1 MNKEYPEINIL
12 IADDHQLVIDG
23 LKSMLLR
30 EAQYHVAA
38 EASNGQQALSLVMAD
53 PQKFRIIITDITMPL
68 MSGIDLCKSVKAQYP
83 WIKVLILSM
92 HNSISIVKDAVAA
105 EADGYMLKNTGQDE
119 FLKGLGRIVE
129 NGTYFSQ
136 DILPIIFSTLQKDK
150 GSPLKSALSQRE
162 KEVLELIV
170 QEYTSREIA
179 EKLHISKQTVDTHRL
194 NIMQKTNCQTL
205 VGLIKYA
212 IQSGFIKE

>member
-1 MNKEYPEINIL
+1 MNTIGSKINIL

-23 LKSMLLR
+23 LKSMLQK
-30 EAQYHVAA
+30 EEQYQVRA
-38 EASNGQQALSLVMAD
+38 EAPNGRQALDLIMAA
-53 PQKFRIIITDITMPL
+53 PEFFQLLITDITMPL
-68 MSGIDLCKSVKAQYP
+68 MGGIELCKAVKAQYP
-83 WIKVLILSM
+83 HIKVLVLSM

-105 EADGYMLKNTGQDE
+105 EADGYMLKNTGQEE
-119 FLKGLGRIVE
+119 FLKGMERIVE

-136 DILPIIFSTLQKDK
+136 DILPVIFSTLQKEKSHPAK
-150 GSPLKSALSQRE
+150 GTLSQRE

-179 EKLHISKQTVDTHRL
+179 DKLHISKQTVDTHRI

-212 IQSGFIKE
+212 IQSGFMK

>member
-1 MNKEYPEINIL
+1 MSTEHPIVNIL

-23 LKSMLLR
+23 LKSMLLG
-30 EAQYHVAA
+30 EGKYHVST
-38 EASNGQQALSLVMAD
+38 EASNGQQALDLVMAD
-53 PQKFRIIITDITMPL
+53 PEKFDLIITDITMPL
-68 MSGIDLCKSVKAQYP
+68 MGGIGLCRAIKAQYP
-83 WIKVLILSM
+83 HIKVLMLSM
-92 HNSISIVKDAVAA
+92 HNSISIVKDAVTA
-105 EADGYMLKNTGQDE
+105 EADGYMLKNTGRDE
-119 FLKGLGRIVE
+119 FLKGISRIME

-136 DILPIIFSTLQKDK
+136 DILPIIFSVLQKEK
-150 GSPLKSALSQRE
+150 NHNIRNTLSPRE

-179 EKLHISKQTVDTHRL
+179 DKLHISKQTVDTHRL

-212 IQSGFIKE
+212 IQSGFIK

>member
-1 MNKEYPEINIL
+1 MNERNSNINLL

-23 LKSMLLR
+23 LKSMLIK
-30 EAQYHVAA
+30 EEQYHVLA
-38 EASNGQQALSLVMAD
+38 EALNGQQALDLIMANPGKFHLV
-53 PQKFRIIITDITMPL
+53 ITDITMPL
-68 MSGIDLCKSVKAQYP
+68 MGGIELCKTLNAQYP
-83 WIKVLILSM
+83 DIKVLMLSM
-92 HNSISIVKDAVAA
+92 HNSISIVKDALAA

-119 FLKGLGRIVE
+119 FLKGINRIME

-136 DILPIIFSTLQKDK
+136 DILPVILSTLQKEK
-150 GSPLKSALSQRE
+150 HHPIRSVLSQRE

-179 EKLHISKQTVDTHRL
+179 DKLYISKQTVDTHRI

-212 IQSGFIKE
+212 IQSGFMKE

>member
-1 MNKEYPEINIL
+1 MNADDSILNIL

-23 LKSMLLR
+23 LKSMLLQEKR
-30 EAQYHVAA
+30 YQVAA
-38 EASNGQQALSLVMAD
+38 ESLNGQQALGQVMAA
-53 PQKFRIIITDITMPL
+53 PGKFQLVITDITMPL
-68 MSGIDLCKSVKAQYP
+68 MGGIELCKAIKRQYP
-83 WIKVLILSM
+83 HIKVLILSM
-92 HNSISIVKDAVAA
+92 HNSISIVKDALAA

-119 FLKGLGRIVE
+119 FLKGINRIME

-136 DILPIIFSTLQKDK
+136 DIMPVIFSTLQKEKNQDIRN
-150 GSPLKSALSQRE
+150 ALSQRE
-162 KEVLELIV
+162 KEVLGLIV

-179 EKLHISKQTVDTHRL
+179 DKLHISKQTVDTHRI

-212 IQSGFIKE
+212 IQSGFVKE

>member
-1 MNKEYPEINIL
+1 MSSERSEINIL

-30 EAQYHVAA
+30 EAQYHVVA
-38 EASNGQQALSLVMAD
+38 EASNGQQALSLIMAD

-68 MSGIDLCKSVKAQYP
+68 MGGIDLCKTVKTQYP
-83 WIKVLILSM
+83 WIKVLMLSM

-150 GSPLKSALSQRE
+150 GGPLKSALSQRE

>member
-1 MNKEYPEINIL
+1 MNADDSILNIL

-23 LKSMLLR
+23 LKSMLLQEKR
-30 EAQYHVAA
+30 YQVAA
-38 EASNGQQALSLVMAD
+38 ESLNGQQALDQVMAA
-53 PQKFRIIITDITMPL
+53 PGKFQLVITDITMPL
-68 MSGIDLCKSVKAQYP
+68 MGGIELCKAVKRQYP
-83 WIKVLILSM
+83 HIKVLVLSM
-92 HNSISIVKDAVAA
+92 HNSISIVKDALAA

-119 FLKGLGRIVE
+119 FLKGINRIME

-136 DILPIIFSTLQKDK
+136 DIMPVIFSTLQKEKNQDIRN
-150 GSPLKSALSQRE
+150 ALSQRE
-162 KEVLELIV
+162 KEVLGLIV

-179 EKLHISKQTVDTHRL
+179 DKLHISKQTVDTHRI

-212 IQSGFIKE
+212 IQSGFVKE

>member
-1 MNKEYPEINIL
+1 MSEGNPINIL

-23 LKSMLLR
+23 LKSMLLKEER
-30 EAQYHVAA
+30 YHVLA
-38 EASNGQQALSLVMAD
+38 EAPNGQQALDLIMAG
-53 PQKFRIIITDITMPL
+53 PAKFQLIITDITMPL
-68 MSGIDLCKSVKAQYP
+68 MGGIELCKALKAKDP
-83 WIKVLILSM
+83 DIKVLMLSM
-92 HNSISIVKDAVAA
+92 HNSISIVKDALAA
-105 EADGYMLKNTGQDE
+105 EADGYMLKNTGQEE
-119 FLKGLGRIVE
+119 FLKGISRIME

-136 DILPIIFSTLQKDK
+136 DILPIIFSTLQKEK
-150 GSPLKSALSQRE
+150 HHALRSALSQRE

-179 EKLHISKQTVDTHRL
+179 DKLHISKQTVDTHRI
-194 NIMQKTNCQTL
+194 NIMQKTNCRSL